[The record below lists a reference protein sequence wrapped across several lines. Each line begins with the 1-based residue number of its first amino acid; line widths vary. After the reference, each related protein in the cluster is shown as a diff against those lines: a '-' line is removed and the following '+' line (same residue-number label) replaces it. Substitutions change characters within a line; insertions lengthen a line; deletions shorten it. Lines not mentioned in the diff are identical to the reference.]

1 LHEVTPPLLMTL
13 SRYGDITGIR
23 LNTEHIAA
31 TVGQVHKLFS
41 QFAGS
46 AAFEYSFM
54 DEDFNKLYAADSR
67 VGQVITTFT
76 ILALL
81 VACLGLFGLVTFA
94 AEQRNKEMSI
104 RKVLGAGVRDIVGL
118 LARDF
123 VVLILVS
130 LVIAFPLAW
139 FGMHRWLQSFAY
151 RTSFGFQ
158 TFALATLAIFVA
170 IALTIS
176 YQAFRS
182 AISRPVDSLKSE

>member
-1 LHEVTPPLLMTL
+1 
-13 SRYGDITGIR
+13 
-23 LNTEHIAA
+23 
-31 TVGQVHKLFS
+31 
-41 QFAGS
+41 
-46 AAFEYSFM
+46 M
-54 DEDFNKLYAADSR
+54 DDDFNKLYAADSR

-76 ILALL
+76 ALALL

-104 RKVLGAGVRDIVGL
+104 RKVLGARVRDIIGL

-123 VVLILVS
+123 VLLILLS

-139 FGMHRWLQSFAY
+139 YGMHRWLQSFVY
-151 RTSFGFQ
+151 RTPFGVS
-158 TFALATLAIFVA
+158 TFALAAFFIFAA

-182 AISRPVDSLKSE
+182 AMSRPVDSLKSE